1 MHDEMR
7 VGQAT
12 ETPSASASSSYLIC
26 RSTVIGSFGWVLVLA
41 VGWRSTA
48 ALCPAAPWLRV
59 GISNTVVYS
68 VVYIVGYN
76 FMNQNKQDITFDG
89 IEPQSGGLSGYI

>member
-1 MHDEMR
+1 MNGKVYGGAFVRDEMR

-41 VGWRSTA
+41 GGSTA

-68 VVYIVGYN
+68 VVYSKAI
-76 FMNQNKQDITFDG
+76 I
-89 IEPQSGGLSGYI
+89 L

>member
-41 VGWRSTA
+41 
-48 ALCPAAPWLRV
+48 AAPLR
-59 GISNTVVYS
+59 S
-68 VVYIVGYN
+68 VQQPRGSVSAFRIQLCIV
-76 FMNQNKQDITFDG
+76 
-89 IEPQSGGLSGYI
+89 